1 MTQVEIRPTRS
12 IPGIETF
19 ANQTELLT
27 YAATLAAP
35 TGLVLEFGVAQGGTL
50 NYLAKLF
57 EPRPVYGFDSFEGL
71 PEPWCDYPVGAFAGE
86 PLWVPDNVR
95 LVRGWFDDTLDDFLE
110 LLPDPAAFVHI
121 DCDLYSSTKTVLD
134 KLEPRLISGTV
145 IVFDEFHG
153 YPDWRNH
160 EFRAYAEFR
169 ARTKTRFRY
178 VAKASMQ
185 MCMVME

>member
-1 MTQVEIRPTRS
+1 MTAGIRPIPC
-12 IPGIETF
+12 IPGIADRT
-19 ANQTELLT
+19 ALLE
-27 YAATLAAP
+27 YAAPLAAP
-35 TGLVLEFGVAQGGTL
+35 DGLLLEFGVAQGSTITQ
-50 NYLAKLF
+50 LARLF
-57 EPRPVYGFDSFEGL
+57 EPRPVYGFDSFQGL
-71 PEPWCDYPVGAFAGE
+71 PEAWCGYPIGHFAGE
-86 PLWVPDNVR
+86 PLWVPHNVR
-95 LVRGWFDDTLDDFLE
+95 LVRGMFDDTLDDFLE

-134 KLEPRLISGTV
+134 KLERRIVPGTV

-169 ARTKTRFRY
+169 ARTKTKFRY
-178 VAKASMQ
+178 LARGPLQ